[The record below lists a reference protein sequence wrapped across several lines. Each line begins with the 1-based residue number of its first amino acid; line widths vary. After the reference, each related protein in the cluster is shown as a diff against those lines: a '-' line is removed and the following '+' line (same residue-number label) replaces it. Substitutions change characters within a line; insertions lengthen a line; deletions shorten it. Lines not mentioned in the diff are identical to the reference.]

1 MQIASHAVIKY
12 RKHRMPAIFGAIR
25 LTRAVRVLGKEV
37 VASADI
43 NETILRIAQADDMF
57 SSLYNT

>member
-1 MQIASHAVIKY
+1 
-12 RKHRMPAIFGAIR
+12 MPAIFGAIR